1 LTAPGASRTVAP
13 VAEPSVRARHLK
25 SALATADALPG
36 GALLRAELPA
46 RLVEDVERASGFD
59 WLPLEHDVEIVL
71 ASEAVLS
78 PDEFERLWRGVVLD
92 GIEGPLLGLLMRTA
106 VRMFGH
112 DPAEFTR
119 WVPKGWAMIFRDVGV
134 WTACRVTGGTAVL
147 RVQGLPP
154 ACRTPAFPRSVA
166 CSLGAIPVLS
176 GRSGGARVVD
186 ASTELGAASF
196 EVSWGVA
203 REASGA

>member
-1 LTAPGASRTVAP
+1 V
-13 VAEPSVRARHLK
+13 VEPSVRARHLK
-25 SALATADALPG
+25 SALGAADALPCG
-36 GALLRAELPA
+36 RMLREALPA
-46 RLVEDVERASGFD
+46 RLIAEVERATGFD
-59 WLPLEHDVEIVL
+59 WLPVEHDVTIVR
-71 ASEAVLS
+71 ASASVL
-78 PDEFERLWRGVVLD
+78 PPEEFERLWRGVVLE

-112 DPAEFTR
+112 DPAEFAR

-134 WTACRVTGGTAVL
+134 WTACTVTGGTAVL

-154 ACRTPAFPRSVA
+154 PCRDPVFARSVA

-186 ASTELGAASF
+186 VSAEHGTVSF

-203 REASGA
+203 QEASGA